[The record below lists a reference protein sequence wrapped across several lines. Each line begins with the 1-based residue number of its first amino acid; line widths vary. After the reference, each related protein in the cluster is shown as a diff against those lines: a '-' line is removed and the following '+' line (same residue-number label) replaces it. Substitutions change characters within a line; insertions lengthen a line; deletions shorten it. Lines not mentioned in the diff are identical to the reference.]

1 MGPVPPLAP
10 PPSRFHTAARME
22 FIRDVHARAHAA
34 GRPPISGEFFPPQ
47 TEEGGRAPFERT
59 LPELRQLRPDY
70 CSVTYG
76 AGGSTRDS
84 TLGIVERIQRDHGL
98 TAMSHLT
105 CVNATR
111 EQIRDVLEDARRRG
125 IRNILALRGD
135 PPGGTGEFQPT
146 EGGFEFSWQLIEF
159 IRSLGGFSIG
169 CAGFPEGHIACR
181 EGREADWR
189 HLAGKVAAGAE
200 FVVTQLF
207 FDNAD
212 YFAFADHLRNR
223 LGVRVPLI
231 PGVLPILSA
240 SQVKKFTQLCGS
252 RLPEPVLRRLDEIGA
267 DDEAAVQFGIEH
279 ATAQCRELL
288 DRGAPGL
295 HFYTLNKPRSTV
307 EVVRRLGLA

>member
-1 MGPVPPLAP
+1 
-10 PPSRFHTAARME
+10 ME
-22 FIRDVHARAHAA
+22 FIRDIHARAHAT
-34 GRPPISGEFFPPQ
+34 GRPAVSVEFFPPK
-47 TEEGGRAPFERT
+47 TDEGDRT
-59 LPELRQLRPDY
+59 LFEKTLPALLAIKPAY

-76 AGGSTRDS
+76 AGGSTREK
-84 TLGIVERIQRDHGL
+84 TLNIVERIQKEHGL

-111 EQIRDVLEDARRRG
+111 EEIRDVLEDARRRG

-135 PPGGTGEFQPT
+135 PPGGTGEFQKT
-146 EGGFEFSWQLIEF
+146 EGGFEFSYQLVEF

-181 EGREADWR
+181 EGRELDWER
-189 HLAGKVAAGAE
+189 LKGKVEAGAE

-212 YFAFADHLRNR
+212 FFAFEDHLRSR
-223 LGVRVPLI
+223 LGVHATLI

-252 RLPEPVLRRLDEIGA
+252 RLPEPLLKRLDEIGG
-267 DDEAAVQFGIEH
+267 DDAAAIEFGIEY
-279 ATAQCRELL
+279 AVAQCRELL
-288 DRGAPGL
+288 ARGVRGL
-295 HFYTLNKPRSTV
+295 HFYTLNKPHSTL

>member
-1 MGPVPPLAP
+1 
-10 PPSRFHTAARME
+10 ME
-22 FIRDVHARAHAA
+22 FIRDIHARAHAT
-34 GRPPISGEFFPPQ
+34 GRPAISVEFFPPK
-47 TEEGGRAPFERT
+47 TDEGDRT
-59 LPELRQLRPDY
+59 LFEKTLPALLAIKPAY

-76 AGGSTRDS
+76 AGGSTREK
-84 TLGIVERIQRDHGL
+84 TLNIVERIQNEHGL

-105 CVNATR
+105 CVNATK
-111 EQIRDVLEDARRRG
+111 EEIRDVLEDARRRG

-135 PPGGTGEFQPT
+135 PPGGTGEFQKT
-146 EGGFEFSWQLIEF
+146 EGGFEFSYQLVEF

-169 CAGFPEGHIACR
+169 CAGFPEGHIACT
-181 EGREADWR
+181 EGKEVDWR
-189 HLAGKVAAGAE
+189 RLKGKVDAGAE

-212 YFAFADHLRNR
+212 FFAFEDHLRNR

-252 RLPEPVLRRLDEIGA
+252 RLPEPLLKRLDEIGA
-267 DDEAAVQFGIEH
+267 DDAAAIEFGIEH
-279 ATAQCRELL
+279 AVAQCRELL
-288 DRGAPGL
+288 ARGVSGL

>member
-1 MGPVPPLAP
+1 
-10 PPSRFHTAARME
+10 ME
-22 FIRDVHARAHAA
+22 FIRDIHARAHAT
-34 GRPPISGEFFPPQ
+34 GRPAVSVEFFPPK
-47 TEEGGRAPFERT
+47 TDEGDRT
-59 LPELRQLRPDY
+59 LFEKTLPALLELKPAY

-76 AGGSTRDS
+76 AGGSTREK
-84 TLGIVERIQRDHGL
+84 TLNIVERIQNEHAL
-98 TAMSHLT
+98 TAMCHLT

-111 EQIRDVLEDARRRG
+111 DHIRDVLEDARRRG

-135 PPGGTGEFQPT
+135 PPGGNGEFQQT
-146 EGGFEFSWQLIEF
+146 EGGFEFSYQLVEF

-181 EGREADWR
+181 EGREVDWQR
-189 HLAGKVAAGAE
+189 LKGKVEGGAE

-212 YFAFADHLRNR
+212 FFAFEDYVRR
-223 LGVRVPLI
+223 KLGVRVPLI

-252 RLPEPVLRRLDEIGA
+252 RLPEPLLRRLDQIGA
-267 DDEAAVQFGIEH
+267 NDEAAVEFGIEY
-279 ATAQCRELL
+279 AVAQCRELL
-288 DRGAPGL
+288 ARGVSGL